1 MREVTVKLIQ
11 HGGYDGLKH
20 LAFPKVVKGRVH
32 DVLGYIDVP
41 MDELIK
47 IGYSKEAGQIGD
59 VPDCAADSACLTFF
73 QGSEAEVIA

>member
-1 MREVTVKLIQ
+1 MEQVKVKLIS

-20 LAFPKVVKGRVH
+20 ISFPKVVKGRVH
-32 DVLGYIDVP
+32 EVLGYIDVP

-59 VPDCAADSACLTFF
+59 APDCAADSTCLTFF
-73 QGSEAEVIA
+73 QGIDAEVIA